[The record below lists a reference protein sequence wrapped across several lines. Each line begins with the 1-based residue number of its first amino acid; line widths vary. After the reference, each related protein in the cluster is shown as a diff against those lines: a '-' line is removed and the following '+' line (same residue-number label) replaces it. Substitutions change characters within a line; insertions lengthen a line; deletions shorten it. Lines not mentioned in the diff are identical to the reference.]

1 MPAALPTIANI
12 NPYSNA
18 AIFKKEIQFFTQDEI
33 TGQSITEGYNVNG
46 PFHTTITAIPLVG
59 GTKFVVP
66 LTTDTGS
73 GAAFLKFHFPNGTSS
88 NKMYVTFAVKN
99 SRMADGYYDYTTGI
113 PESYRTKLKNF
124 IVSPISAIQL
134 FNVSGP
140 REKAIRF
147 TTYGSSTNKPAE
159 SVTFYVAF
167 KAVFTPNTS
176 TAASG
181 NAVLTPALGG
191 GGTTTTTPST
201 GIPISGLPAGPVLSV
216 PASGISGFQTR
227 PL

>member
-1 MPAALPTIANI
+1 MPTLPTIANI
-12 NPYSNA
+12 NPYTNA

-46 PFHTTITAIPLVG
+46 PFHTTITAIPLAG

-66 LTTDTGS
+66 LTTDTGA

-113 PESYRTKLKNF
+113 PATYKTKLKNF
-124 IVSPISAIQL
+124 IVAPTSGNQL
-134 FNVSGP
+134 NLISGP

-159 SVTFYVAF
+159 AVTFYIKF
-167 KAVFTPNTS
+167 KAVFTSAT
-176 TAASG
+176 TQQAADQTF
-181 NAVLTPALGG
+181 APAQGA
-191 GGTTTTTPST
+191 GGTTPGSST
-201 GIPISGLPAGPVLSV
+201 QGGIPISGFPGEVV
-216 PASGISGFQTR
+216 PQQTSTILNTR
-227 PL
+227 TP

>member
-1 MPAALPTIANI
+1 MPTQYLPIIANI
-12 NPYSNA
+12 NPYTNA
-18 AIFKKEIQFFTQDEI
+18 AIFKKEVSFSTQDEI

-46 PFHTTITAIPLVG
+46 PFNTTITAIPLAG

-73 GAAFLKFHFPNGTSS
+73 GAPFLKFHFPNGTSS

-113 PESYRTKLKNF
+113 PATYKTQLKNF

-134 FNVSGP
+134 FNINGP
-140 REKAIRF
+140 REKKIRF

-167 KAVFTPNTS
+167 KAVFTPNAVS
-176 TAASG
+176 QGAAGSVVVS
-181 NAVLTPALGG
+181 AGG
-191 GGTTTTTPST
+191 VGTGTGAATTGT
-201 GIPISGLPAGPVLSV
+201 GIALT
-216 PASGISGFQTR
+216 GFPGATNATTSN
-227 PL
+227 